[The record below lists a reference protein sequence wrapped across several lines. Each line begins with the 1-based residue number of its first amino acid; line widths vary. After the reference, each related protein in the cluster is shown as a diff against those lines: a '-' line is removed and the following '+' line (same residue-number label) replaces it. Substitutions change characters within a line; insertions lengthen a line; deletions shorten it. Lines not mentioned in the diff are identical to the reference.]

1 MIGTRDLKSA
11 EGELNVLTYDYVSIE
26 KYSIFDYEYAGGEKH
41 STYQFVNTPKHS
53 TYVSNEKHFLPIA
66 CVSLIGS
73 DETNGQ
79 RGKAISATYTER
91 QLHKITIPQNHN
103 SIGRIKLQAMH
114 ASVKIWDMTIHYKGG
129 RKQIVQL
136 PGIIYQNSESSFIDL
151 NEDTGIESVT
161 FTLNAVTFSEKA
173 PVLWIWG
180 R

>member
-1 MIGTRDLKSA
+1 M
-11 EGELNVLTYDYVSIE
+11 TYDYVSIE
-26 KYSIFDYEYAGGEKH
+26 KYSIFDYEYAGGEKR
-41 STYQFVNTPKHS
+41 STYEFVNRQINS

-79 RGKAISATYTER
+79 KGKAISATYTER
-91 QLHKITIPQNHN
+91 QLHKITIPHPHN
-103 SIGRIKLQAMH
+103 AVGRIKLQALH

-129 RKQIVQL
+129 KKQIVQL

-151 NEDTGIESVT
+151 IEDSGIESVT
-161 FTLNAVTFSEKA
+161 FTLNAVTFSDKA